1 MKSGDKELNGRQL
14 QKLQTQRKLLQAAR
28 TLTMAGQVP
37 TIAQVAKQ
45 AGVSVATAYRYYSD
59 PQRLISDATLD
70 AQMDGGDPDFVGV
83 FENEARGISD
93 PLARLLIAQ
102 KQMMANMLD
111 HEAAYRMFIAKGYEE
126 IVRSGLEPS
135 KVRAGG
141 RRILVIEAALKELK
155 PILTKT
161 AWTEMVQELMIV
173 VGPEPYLVLKDFT
186 DLPNDQILMR
196 MNAAITAV
204 FEAHRPKQSE

>member
-1 MKSGDKELNGRQL
+1 
-14 QKLQTQRKLLQAAR
+14 
-28 TLTMAGQVP
+28 MAGQVP

-70 AQMDGGDPDFVGV
+70 AQLDGGDPDFVGV
-83 FENEARGISD
+83 FENEAWGISD